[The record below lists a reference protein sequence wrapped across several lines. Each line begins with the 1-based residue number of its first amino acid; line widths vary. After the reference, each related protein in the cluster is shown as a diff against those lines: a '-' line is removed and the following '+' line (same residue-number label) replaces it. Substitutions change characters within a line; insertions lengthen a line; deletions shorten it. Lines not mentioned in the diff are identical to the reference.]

1 MECNTFYNINDAIL
15 DMNALR
21 EENWEA
27 EALLD
32 FGVQSN
38 VRAHARKGPT
48 LQKKGVCAQLN
59 CLEKRFKICHILCI
73 RKPM

>member
-1 MECNTFYNINDAIL
+1 MECNTFYNINDAIA

-21 EENWEA
+21 EENWEP

-38 VRAHARKGPT
+38 VRAHARKGP
-48 LQKKGVCAQLN
+48 
-59 CLEKRFKICHILCI
+59 CHIIGSSSSSLMSFQVLSVFI
-73 RKPM
+73 L